1 MVYIK
6 LETKLEGDEDTLIM
20 AVKWLVENTLFK
32 KEKLWAEIIVDDY
45 NGDYANTIF
54 GRSWRDVESI
64 GGTIRFGVEARERM
78 KLPREVAFSAMLTE
92 IETPKKRF
100 AYEGVK
106 VVLEEPIKKTYLI
119 KGLETDE
126 FKVYKVE

>member
-6 LETKLEGDEDTLIM
+6 LETTLEGDEDTLIM

-64 GGTIRFGVEARERM
+64 GGTIKFGVEARERM